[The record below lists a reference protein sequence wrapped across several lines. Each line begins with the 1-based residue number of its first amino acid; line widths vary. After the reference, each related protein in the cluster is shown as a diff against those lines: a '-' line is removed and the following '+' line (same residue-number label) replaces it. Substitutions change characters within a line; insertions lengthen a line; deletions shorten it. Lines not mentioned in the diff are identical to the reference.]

1 VKAKDLWN
9 NVLILLTIFAIGCLL
24 IIWPFREYLD
34 IAAAQIRAGRKWA
47 PLIAGTAYVLG
58 FFVTRTVSDSFDAI
72 FGKAPFSDIGAVQ
85 DDKRKHPPWVDT
97 MLKPLGYVLFLGRVV
112 LIIGLLVALLRLG
125 VWLGAPKVP
134 VVN

>member
-1 VKAKDLWN
+1 LKAKDLWN
-9 NVLILLTIFAIGCLL
+9 SILIVLTIFAIGCLL
-24 IIWPFREYLD
+24 IIWPFREFMD
-34 IAAAQIRAGRKWA
+34 MATSQIRNGKKWV
-47 PLIAGTAYVLG
+47 PLVVGIAYVLG

-112 LIIGLLVALLRLG
+112 LIIGVLVVLLRLG
-125 VWLGAPKVP
+125 LWLVGPKLTVGG
-134 VVN
+134 